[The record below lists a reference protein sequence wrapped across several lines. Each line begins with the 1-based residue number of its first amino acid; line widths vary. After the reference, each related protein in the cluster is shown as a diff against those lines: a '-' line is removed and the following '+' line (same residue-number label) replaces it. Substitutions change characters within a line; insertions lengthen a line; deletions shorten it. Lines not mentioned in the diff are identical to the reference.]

1 MKLYIYDDVDYTKK
15 LCIPEEMFEYFFSV
29 EEIEKIN
36 TEDLITIKP
45 PMGDA
50 IPPEIIME
58 LGREIFF
65 GIASNVI
72 YDVIKRFFTF
82 LKNKYKN
89 TSFDEKPVLVLEL
102 NDYKGVSFR
111 LKANLQKDDCNETL
125 DKISK
130 IVDALKDERW

>member
-130 IVDALKDERW
+130 IVDALKDER

>member
-89 TSFDEKPVLVLEL
+89 TPFDEKPVLVLEL

-130 IVDALKDERW
+130 IVDALKDER